1 MAINSLNAASVLR
14 LIASGSLLKAR
25 LNGSVLDIFIFAPPS
40 GSKNRKMTNKGSS
53 LNWSEEGM
61 YSQTLAWLVTP
72 FQVAGLKN
80 KTARLL
86 SLKGRGEKVGLKN
99 T

>member
-1 MAINSLNAASVLR
+1 
-14 LIASGSLLKAR
+14 

-40 GSKNRKMTNKGSS
+40 GSKNRKMTSRGSS
-53 LNWSEEGM
+53 LDWSKEGT

-72 FQVAGLKN
+72 FQVAGLKK

-86 SLKGRGEKVGLKN
+86 SLKGLGEKVGLKN
-99 T
+99 A